1 MPYDSTL
8 MHNVKPAP
16 PPVAAPERSGDAATG
31 GRAEVLVGL
40 DCAEST
46 EQRQLVAQS
55 LHA

>member
-1 MPYDSTL
+1 